1 MTMGT
6 YQYFREPCAL
16 CGEHHPKRNM
26 TKLYLGQSHH
36 SCPTP
41 RKLCSVCDNCF
52 PKLLD
57 FLEVSEPEEPER
69 KPYKPRRW
77 CRKCIRDVGKTANFC
92 PYCGDDL
99 SSQHPELEL

>member
-1 MTMGT
+1 MGT

-16 CGEHHPKRNM
+16 CGDYHPMRDMK
-26 TKLYLGQSHH
+26 KIYLGQSHH

-57 FLEVSEPEEPER
+57 FLEVPEPEEKETR
-69 KPYKPRRW
+69 PYTPARY
-77 CRKCIRDVGKTANFC
+77 CRKCYYTVGKTARFC
-92 PYCGDDL
+92 PYCGD
-99 SSQHPELEL
+99 ELAAQKKEL

>member
-1 MTMGT
+1 MGT
-6 YQYFREPCAL
+6 YQYFREPCAV
-16 CGEHHPKRNM
+16 CGNDYPMRDMNKI
-26 TKLYLGQSHH
+26 YFGQSHS

-41 RKLCSVCDNCF
+41 RKLCSVCDSCF

-57 FLEVSEPEEPER
+57 FLETPEPEEPEI

-92 PYCGDDL
+92 PYCGD
-99 SSQHPELEL
+99 ELAKQNKEI